1 MPQPDI
7 TPDEE
12 PGVQRRAGRIR
23 EFAARSLRRLD
34 RGLKRR
40 RARRAAKA
48 SR

>member
-12 PGVQRRAGRIR
+12 PEVQRRAGRIR
-23 EFAARSLRRLD
+23 RFGARTLRRLD

-40 RARRAAKA
+40 RARRAAKKA
-48 SR
+48 R